1 MRLSK
6 NLSKMNSKKNKLS
19 LISIAILSFLGFVD
33 STYLTIVHYRNIIP
47 PCSITHGCEE
57 VLNSKFAT
65 IGNIPISIF
74 GSAFFILILVL
85 CILILQK
92 NQKRLRQ
99 ALFILVN
106 LGIIAAIIL
115 FYLQWI
121 VLKAFCQYCLLV
133 EAIILGMFILSFGY
147 REKPED

>member
-1 MRLSK
+1 
-6 NLSKMNSKKNKLS
+6 MNSKKNKLS

-133 EAIILGMFILSFGY
+133 EAIILGMFILSFRY

>member
-1 MRLSK
+1 
-6 NLSKMNSKKNKLS
+6 MNSKKNKLS